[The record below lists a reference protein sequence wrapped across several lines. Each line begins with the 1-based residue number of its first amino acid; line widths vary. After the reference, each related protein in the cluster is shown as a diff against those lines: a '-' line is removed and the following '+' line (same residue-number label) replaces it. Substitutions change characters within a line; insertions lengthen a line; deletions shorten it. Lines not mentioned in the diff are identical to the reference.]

1 MLLLSRGEHEKH
13 MQVRFFD
20 PGKVYLEHHSE
31 MLTEIDRVLTKGDL
45 ILRQDVE
52 DFEHNLAQYLGRKH
66 AIGLNSGTDALY
78 LSLWALGIKPGDEV
92 ITSGHTF
99 VASAQVAAQLGA
111 KPVLVDVRDDLVSS
125 ERDLYNAITDKT
137 KAIIP
142 VHLTGIAV
150 QAEDYLLR
158 AMDSGIK
165 VVEDACQALG
175 AKGVGYG
182 DTQCYSF
189 YPAKILGAYG
199 DAGAVTT
206 DDDDL
211 AAEIRELRNHYKKD
225 YSKWGINSRLD
236 NLQAAILNIRLKY
249 LSISH
254 LRRAAVAHKYKAA
267 FQRIEGLTLPAY
279 YEGRV
284 WQDYVIRTD
293 RRDELYTFLKEHGV
307 ETMKNDYLMPIKKPK
322 NALKIE
328 SETLRI
334 PCNDILEDVEVDY
347 VIQCIQGFYAE
358 KN

>member
-1 MLLLSRGEHEKH
+1 ME
-13 MQVRFFD
+13 VRFFD
-20 PGKVYLEHHSE
+20 PGKVYREHQSE
-31 MLTEIDRVLTKGDL
+31 MLNEIDRVLTKGDL

-52 DFEHNLAQYLGRKH
+52 DFEHNLAQYLGKKH

-78 LSLWALGIKPGDEV
+78 LSLWALGIGPGHEV

-111 KPVLVDVRDDLVSS
+111 TPVLVDVHDDLLMHPQDVKKAMTS
-125 ERDLYNAITDKT
+125 KT

-142 VHLTGIAV
+142 VHLTGSV
-150 QAEDYLLR
+150 AEQPIPESLMARERKEVL
-158 AMDSGIK
+158 SEK
-165 VVEDACQALG
+165 VFVVEDACQALG

-182 DTQCYSF
+182 LTQCYSF

-249 LSISH
+249 LSVSH